1 MLMPAGNRRPVSAP
15 VLVVDDDTTT
25 TRVLEGLLRN
35 AGFDAV
41 STHNVADAERY
52 ALNHPVSLILLDVH
66 LPDGNGLDLCA
77 KLVSENATAGIPVLL
92 ISANDDLSTKIR
104 GFSVGAVD
112 YITKPLAGAEV
123 LARVRTHLR
132 LRRAYDSL
140 VELQAERVQQLAS
153 TQQSLMPLPDDLPA
167 AAFQV
172 SLRQVL
178 HAGGDF
184 YDVIP
189 SGIRMM
195 DYVVAD
201 ASGHDFGT
209 ALWTASFKALLA
221 EYASNLHS
229 PQQICRM
236 LNTSLRRVLPEAMYF
251 TAIYARLNRGG
262 NKLMLVNAGHPSA
275 ILYSGREG
283 CARVLPQNGDVIGAF
298 QDAAFDLLE
307 VPVLPGDRLFLY
319 TDGLIEMDGDRE
331 VGMARLEAACN
342 STGSLPLAAAVTT
355 VVDTM
360 IAGRTPA
367 DDIVLLGCCV

>member
-1 MLMPAGNRRPVSAP
+1 MLMPAGSRRPVSAP
-15 VLVVDDDTTT
+15 VLIVDDDTTT
-25 TRVLEGLLRN
+25 TRVLEGLLRG
-35 AGFDAV
+35 AGFAAV
-41 STHNVADAERY
+41 STHNLADAESY

-77 KLVSENATAGIPVLL
+77 RLVAQTTTAGIPVLL

-132 LRRAYDSL
+132 LRKAYDSL
-140 VELQAERVQQLAS
+140 VELQAERVQQLAA
-153 TQQSLMPLPDDLPA
+153 TQQSLMPLPEDLPA

-189 SGIRMM
+189 SGIQMM

-201 ASGHDFGT
+201 ASGHDLGT

-236 LNTSLRRVLPEAMYF
+236 LNNSLRRVLPEAMYF

-262 NKLMLVNAGHPSA
+262 NKLTLVNAGHPSA
-275 ILYSGREG
+275 ILYSARDGR
-283 CARVLPQNGDVIGAF
+283 ARVLPQNGDVIGAF
-298 QDAAFDLLE
+298 PDASFELLE
-307 VPVLPGDRLFLY
+307 IPVLPGDRLFLY
-319 TDGLIEMDGDRE
+319 TDGLVEMDGDRDA
-331 VGMARLEAACN
+331 GMTRLEAAC
-342 STGSLPLAAAVTT
+342 SLAGSVPLAAAVAA
-355 VVDTM
+355 VVETM